1 MIYSLFLI
9 FFFLESKIQAANQ
22 MQKLMTKYLS
32 RLDHELH
39 SFKKELD
46 TDNNG
51 ITEIIEKS
59 KIDHTPILFLIFHVM
74 LF

>member
-1 MIYSLFLI
+1 
-9 FFFLESKIQAANQ
+9 
-22 MQKLMTKYLS
+22 MTKYLS